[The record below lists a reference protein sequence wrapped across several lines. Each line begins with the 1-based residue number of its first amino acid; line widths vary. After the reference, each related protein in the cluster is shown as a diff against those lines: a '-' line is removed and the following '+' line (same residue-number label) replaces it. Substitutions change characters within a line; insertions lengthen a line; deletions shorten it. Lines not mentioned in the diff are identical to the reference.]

1 MAKRLR
7 RGHLRHQPVRARK
20 CLAVAIA
27 LLPVVLPRGAL
38 GAQEVLDLPEEDRF
52 PALDLDEVYRLGG
65 SDLLLSRVRK
75 AEFGG
80 DGTLYLLDGNSAS
93 SARLLAIRD
102 DGRTVVQ
109 LGEPGEGPGEFSGLP
124 HFAPLG
130 DGHLAAFDSRRNA
143 YLVFSSD
150 GELVRTV
157 GAGGDGRGRLGAGF
171 GNLARVV
178 RPDRARNG
186 LLMVNSLNRTTVS
199 RGAAGES
206 GRTAILRVGFGGD
219 EISTRVVLQAWSPVP
234 VTQGPRTF
242 EPRLNFDAFPDG
254 AIVYSDSSAYSIKV
268 ATPDGDLVRVM
279 RRPIFPSAVTAR
291 HREADAEALRRTL
304 EEADLSPAYV
314 DQWMENVAGDLL
326 DESSYYHE
334 VPVVEGVKAGW
345 GRSVW
350 VQRRNPAHLL
360 PVDIV
365 DDYVPGPV
373 DLLLATGGYVGT
385 FDPSDLPMPMALGPD
400 GLAAFLELDALDVPT
415 VVVRRLPAELR

>member
-7 RGHLRHQPVRARK
+7 HGHLQHRPSRAHEVPTAA
-20 CLAVAIA
+20 LA
-27 LLPVVLPRGAL
+27 LLPAVLLAGAL
-38 GAQEVLDLPEEDRF
+38 GAQEVVDLPEADRF
-52 PALDLDEVYRLGG
+52 PVLDLDEVYRVGG

-102 DGRTVVQ
+102 DGRTAVQ
-109 LGEPGEGPGEFSGLP
+109 LGEPGDGPGEFGGLP

-130 DGHLAAFDSRRNA
+130 DRHVAAFDLGQNA

-157 GAGGDGRGRLGAGF
+157 GAGGGGRVAGF
-171 GNLARVV
+171 GNMARVV

-186 LLMVNSLNRTTVS
+186 LFMVNPLNRTAVS
-199 RGAAGES
+199 RGSAGES
-206 GRTAILRVGFGGD
+206 GRAAILRVGLGGD
-219 EISTRVVLQAWSPVP
+219 DISTRTVLQAWSPVP
-234 VTQGPRTF
+234 VTRGLGDF
-242 EPRLNFDAFPDG
+242 EPNLNFDAFPDG
-254 AIVYSDSSAYSIKV
+254 TIVYSDSSAYSIKV
-268 ATPDGDLVRVM
+268 TDPGGDLVRVM
-279 RRPIFPSAVTAR
+279 RRPIFPTAVTAR
-291 HREADAEALRRTL
+291 HREAGAEAIRRTL

-314 DQWMENVAGDLL
+314 DQWMENVAGDAL

-345 GRSVW
+345 DRSVW

-360 PVDIV
+360 SANIV

-373 DLLLATGGYVGT
+373 DLLLATGDYVGT

-415 VVVRRLPAELR
+415 VVVRRLPTELR